1 MPDAARANSPENSRP
16 PARVQLFTDGACLGN
31 PGPGGWA
38 YVLKHPATGKVR
50 EGSGGHAE
58 TTNNKMELT
67 GVIHGLTA
75 LTGVCEVEL
84 YSDSKYVL
92 DGLRSWLVGWKAKG
106 WRTASKQQVKNL
118 ELWQQLDALASAHS
132 MRYHW
137 VKGHSGHPENE
148 RCDELASAEA
158 AKLSTSRTM
167 DF

>member
-1 MPDAARANSPENSRP
+1 
-16 PARVQLFTDGACLGN
+16 
-31 PGPGGWA
+31 
-38 YVLKHPATGKVR
+38 
-50 EGSGGHAE
+50 
-58 TTNNKMELT
+58 MELT